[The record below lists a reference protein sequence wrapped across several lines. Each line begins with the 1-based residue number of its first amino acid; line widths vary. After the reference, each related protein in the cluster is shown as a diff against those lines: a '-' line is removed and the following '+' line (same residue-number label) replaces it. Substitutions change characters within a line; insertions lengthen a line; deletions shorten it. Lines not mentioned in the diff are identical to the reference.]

1 MLTVLQRL
9 SSFRKD
15 RTAVAALEFALLSP
29 VLVFFMLVEFDVYRY
44 VMTTQRLEFVAE
56 SVAEMFASAT
66 TSPLAIVPGNGV
78 VSDADINFYMNSA
91 FFVYPEILTS
101 PAVQHGS
108 SWYLAMEVDTAA
120 IAMIQYFPGVYTPTT
135 IWHGANQSAG
145 NTRQCNTIYSIV
157 GNTSVP
163 TPTTLP
169 TGVVGPNAIIVVD
182 VRTTFQPTFGASY
195 MPAIPIVR
203 SVFMSPRNVPFVEY
217 HGTGSSAVL
226 C

>member
-1 MLTVLQRL
+1 MLTVLRRL

-15 RTAVAALEFALLSP
+15 SSAVAAIEFALLAP

-44 VMTTQRLEFVAE
+44 VMTTQRLEYVAE

-66 TSPLAIVPGNGV
+66 ASPMATIPGNGV
-78 VSDADINFYMNSA
+78 VADSDINFYMNSA
-91 FFVYPEILTS
+91 LFVYPEILTS
-101 PAVQHGS
+101 PAVMQGA
-108 SWYLAMEVDTAA
+108 SWYIAMEVDTAA

-157 GNTSVP
+157 SNSSVP
-163 TPTTLP
+163 TPSTLP
-169 TGVVGPNAIIVVD
+169 SGVVGPNAIIVVD

-195 MPAIPIVR
+195 MPTISIVR